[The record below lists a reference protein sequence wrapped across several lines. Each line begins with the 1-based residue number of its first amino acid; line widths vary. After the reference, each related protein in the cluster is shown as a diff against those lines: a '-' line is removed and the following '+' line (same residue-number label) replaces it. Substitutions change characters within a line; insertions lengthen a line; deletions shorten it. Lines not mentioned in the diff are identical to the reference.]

1 MDGFRGAHVN
11 KYQVLRFFTKYGTV
25 IAIIVGLALPAAALL
40 AMLEN
45 AAGGLLVL
53 LSIPVGCF
61 AGFVMKVFS
70 DLAQVIVEMLLP
82 SADYDTSM

>member
-1 MDGFRGAHVN
+1 LK
-11 KYQVLRFFTKYGTV
+11 KYQALRFFTKYGTA
-25 IAIIVGLALPAAALL
+25 IAVLVGVALPAIALL

-45 AAGGLLVL
+45 AAGGLVVL
-53 LSIPVGCF
+53 LSIPAGCF

-70 DLAQVIVEMLLP
+70 DLAQVIVDMLLP

>member
-1 MDGFRGAHVN
+1 VK
-11 KYQVLRFFTKYGTV
+11 KYQTLRLFTKYGTA
-25 IAIIVGLALPAAALL
+25 IAVIVGVSLPLAALL
-40 AMLEN
+40 AMALN
-45 AAGGLLVL
+45 GAGILLVL

-82 SADYDTSM
+82 SADYDLSA